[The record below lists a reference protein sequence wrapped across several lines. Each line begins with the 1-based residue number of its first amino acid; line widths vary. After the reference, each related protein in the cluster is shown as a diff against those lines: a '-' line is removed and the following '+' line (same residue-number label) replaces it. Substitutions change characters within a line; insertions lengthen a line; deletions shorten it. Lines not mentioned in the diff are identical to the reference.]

1 MDGNGVSPER
11 TSKPPDLPAA
21 DAGFWR
27 DSDGKPLDARLIN
40 ATMSLWP
47 QMITYTKRRLGDSG
61 AALGVAWKVVRAAS
75 KFIGNGRSDAVKDI
89 PNYLFSAFIH
99 EVNGLAT
106 QDLAI
111 GQSDEEE
118 ELQRRPVDDS
128 LESQILGRLEAQ
140 RILRSLGDYER
151 NLIVMKIDQGY
162 SWKEIGQLLGV
173 SHKSA
178 RVQYCQTLQAIR
190 KRFRKL

>member
-1 MDGNGVSPER
+1 MDGSGVSPER
-11 TSKPPDLPAA
+11 TPNPPDLPPA
-21 DAGFWR
+21 DTAFWQ
-27 DSDGKPLDARLIN
+27 DSDGKPLDRRLID

-75 KFIGNGRSDAVKDI
+75 KSIGNGRTGTVKDI
-89 PNYLFSAFIH
+89 PSYLFSAFIH

-106 QDLAI
+106 QDSAV

-118 ELQRRPVDDS
+118 LQNRPVDDN
-128 LESQILGRLEAQ
+128 LESQILVRLEAQ
-140 RILRSLGDYER
+140 RILRSLEDYER

>member
-1 MDGNGVSPER
+1 MDSNSVSPGR
-11 TSKPPDLPAA
+11 TPKPPDLPAA
-21 DAGFWR
+21 DADFWL
-27 DSDGKPLDARLIN
+27 DSDGRLLDPRLID
-40 ATMSLWP
+40 AAISLWP
-47 QMITYTKRRLGDSG
+47 QMNAYTKRRLRDGG
-61 AALGVAWKVVRAAS
+61 AALGAAWKVLQATS
-75 KFIGNGRSDAVKDI
+75 KVIRNGRRDAVKDI

-106 QDLAI
+106 QDLAV

-118 ELQRRPVDDS
+118 FHSQPVDDN
-128 LESQILGRLEAQ
+128 LESQILGWLEAQ
-140 RILRSLGDYER
+140 RILRSLDDYER

>member
-11 TSKPPDLPAA
+11 TSKPSDLPAA
-21 DAGFWR
+21 DADFWR
-27 DSDGKPLDARLIN
+27 GSDGKPLDARLID

-47 QMITYTKRRLGDSG
+47 QMNAYTKRRLGDSG

-75 KFIGNGRSDAVKDI
+75 KFIGNGRDAVKDI

-99 EVNGLAT
+99 EVNLLAT
-106 QDLAI
+106 QDLAA

-118 ELQRRPVDDS
+118 LLSQPDDEN
-128 LESQILGRLEAQ
+128 LESRILRRLEAE
-140 RILRSLGDYER
+140 RILRSLDDHER

-162 SWKEIGQLLGV
+162 SWKEIGPLLGI
-173 SHKSA
+173 SHKTA
-178 RVQYCQTLQAIR
+178 RVQYCRTLQAIR
-190 KRFRKL
+190 KKFRKR

>member
-1 MDGNGVSPER
+1 MDGNGISPER
-11 TSKPPDLPAA
+11 TPKPPALPAA
-21 DAGFWR
+21 DTDFWQ
-27 DSDGKPLDARLIN
+27 DSDGKPFDRLLID

-75 KFIGNGRSDAVKDI
+75 KFIGNGRRNAVKDI

-106 QDLAI
+106 QDLAV

-118 ELQRRPVDDS
+118 LQDRAVDHN
-128 LESQILGRLEAQ
+128 LESQILVRLEAQ
-140 RILRSLGDYER
+140 KILRSLEDHER

>member
-1 MDGNGVSPER
+1 MDGNGVSSEQTP
-11 TSKPPDLPAA
+11 KHPDLPATDA
-21 DAGFWR
+21 DFWR
-27 DSDGKPLDARLIN
+27 DSDGKPVDARLIN

-47 QMITYTKRRLGDSG
+47 QMIAYTKRRLGDSG

-118 ELQRRPVDDS
+118 ELQRRPAEDS
-128 LESQILGRLEAQ
+128 LESHILGRLEAQ
-140 RILRSLGDYER
+140 RIL
-151 NLIVMKIDQGY
+151 
-162 SWKEIGQLLGV
+162 
-173 SHKSA
+173 
-178 RVQYCQTLQAIR
+178 
-190 KRFRKL
+190 

>member
-1 MDGNGVSPER
+1 MDGNGASSEQTP
-11 TSKPPDLPAA
+11 KHPDLPAA
-21 DAGFWR
+21 DADFWR

-47 QMITYTKRRLGDSG
+47 QMIAYTKRRLGDSG

-75 KFIGNGRSDAVKDI
+75 KFIGNGKSDAVKDI

-106 QDLAI
+106 QDLAV
-111 GQSDEEE
+111 GQSDEEDG
-118 ELQRRPVDDS
+118 LQRMPVDDS
-128 LESQILGRLEAQ
+128 SESQILGRLEAQ

>member
-1 MDGNGVSPER
+1 MDGNGISPER
-11 TSKPPDLPAA
+11 TPKPPALPAA
-21 DAGFWR
+21 DTDFWQ
-27 DSDGKPLDARLIN
+27 DSDGKPLDRRLID

-75 KFIGNGRSDAVKDI
+75 KFIGNGRRNAVKDI

-106 QDLAI
+106 QDLAV
-111 GQSDEEE
+111 GQSDED
-118 ELQRRPVDDS
+118 ELQNRAVDHN
-128 LESQILGRLEAQ
+128 LESQILLRLEAQ
-140 RILRSLGDYER
+140 KILRSLEDHER